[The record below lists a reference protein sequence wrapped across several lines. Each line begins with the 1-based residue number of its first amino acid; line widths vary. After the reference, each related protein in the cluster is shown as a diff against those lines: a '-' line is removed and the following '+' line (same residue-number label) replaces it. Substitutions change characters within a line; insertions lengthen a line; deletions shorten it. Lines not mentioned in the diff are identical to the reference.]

1 MSTSSPP
8 GTIVL
13 FGASGDLARK
23 MLFPALYRLEE
34 RGVLSQRVFGVALD
48 AWDDAQFAR
57 RVSQSIGETVTGA
70 DDEVVQRLLDRLSW
84 VGGDYADADTYRR
97 LASATHG
104 TSLHYLAIPPEMFE
118 TVIVGLH
125 KEGLLEESRILV
137 EKPFGHDLQSA
148 RHLNGVVHQHL
159 AEEQIN
165 RIDHFLG
172 KESVENLLAFRYANP
187 IFDAVWSRHYVD
199 HIQLTMAEGFGI
211 EERGALY
218 ETLGVVRDVVQNH
231 LLQVVCLL
239 TMEAPV
245 SPDGDALNDE
255 RVKVLR
261 AIRTVRREDVVY
273 GQYEGYRGSPHVA
286 ERSDVAT
293 FIALRLD
300 IDNPRWYGIPVYIRA
315 GKAMTATATRAVVV
329 FRESP
334 PLPFSA
340 EREGPEANRL
350 VFRLGPDDGVDLLV
364 QTKVPGDEVRLT
376 TTPLTVDYEGILG
389 RLPLAYETVLH
400 DAITG
405 NRSVFTREDTVEEA
419 WRIFD
424 PILDPPGQPHI
435 YPMGSWGPSEAE
447 NVLGPGVEWLDP
459 TPG

>member
-1 MSTSSPP
+1 MSPTPD
-8 GTIVL
+8 TIVL

-34 RGVLSQRVFGVALD
+34 RGALSQRVVGVALD
-48 AWDDAQFAR
+48 AWDDTQFAQH
-57 RVSQSIGETVTGA
+57 VAQSISQGVTGE

-84 VGGDYADADTYRR
+84 VGGDYADSETYRR
-97 LASATHG
+97 LASAGKG
-104 TSLHYLAIPPEMFE
+104 TSLHYLAIPPVMFE
-118 TVIVGLH
+118 NVIVGLH
-125 KEGLLEESRILV
+125 EAGLLEESRILV
-137 EKPFGHDLQSA
+137 EKPFGHDLESA
-148 RHLNGVVHQHL
+148 RHLNGIISRYL

-172 KESVENLLAFRYANP
+172 KESVENLLTFRYANP

-199 HIQLTMAEGFGI
+199 YMQLTMAEAFGI

-245 SPDGDALNDE
+245 SPDAEALNDE
-255 RVKVLR
+255 RAKVLKS
-261 AIRTVRREDVVY
+261 IRTLRPEDVVY

-286 ERSDVAT
+286 ETSSVPT
-293 FIALRLD
+293 FVALRLD
-300 IDNPRWYGIPVYIRA
+300 IDNPRWHGIPLYIRA
-315 GKAMTATATRAVVV
+315 GKSMTTTATQAVMV

-340 EREGPEANRL
+340 KRERPEANRL

-364 QTKVPGDEVRLT
+364 QTKVPGDGVRLA
-376 TTPLTVDYEGILG
+376 TTPLTVNYESLLG
-389 RLPLAYETVLH
+389 HLPLAYETVLH
-400 DAITG
+400 DALTG

-435 YPMGSWGPSEAE
+435 YPLGSWGPPEAAD
-447 NVLGPGVEWLDP
+447 VLEPGVEWLDP